1 MGQMIDEEDCEVC
14 IPFEQDWIFTYGD
27 LVTLLLCFF
36 ILLFSMCRTDVEK
49 SKQISE
55 SLKGMPPGS
64 PFIFNGQSS
73 NLDKASKELE
83 QLEVP
88 DDVSINASK
97 AGVEVTF
104 SKTVAFEQGSV
115 SISEKAKKTL
125 DKMLPIIGQLQNN
138 IEISGHTDESDSNKK
153 YPSSWELSVA
163 RASVI
168 AAFLESKLIPVE
180 RIQVA
185 GYGDSRPRFNPDT
198 AYKRNLNRRVQI
210 LLLPEDQTR

>member
-1 MGQMIDEEDCEVC
+1 MGQMIDEEDCEIC
-14 IPFEQDWIFTYGD
+14 IPFEQEWIFTYGD

-49 SKQISE
+49 SKQISD

-88 DDVSINASK
+88 DDVTINASK

-125 DKMLPIIGQLQNN
+125 DKMLPIIGQLQND

>member
-14 IPFEQDWIFTYGD
+14 IPFEQEWIFTYGD

-88 DDVSINASK
+88 DDVTINASK

>member
-1 MGQMIDEEDCEVC
+1 MGQMIDEEDCEIC

-49 SKQISE
+49 SKQISD

-168 AAFLESKLIPVE
+168 ASFLESKLIPVE

>member
-1 MGQMIDEEDCEVC
+1 MGQMIDEEDCEIC
-14 IPFEQDWIFTYGD
+14 IPFEQEWIFTYGD

-88 DDVSINASK
+88 DDVTINAST

>member
-1 MGQMIDEEDCEVC
+1 MGQMIDEEDCEIC
-14 IPFEQDWIFTYGD
+14 IPFEQEWIFTYGD

-168 AAFLESKLIPVE
+168 AAFLESKLIPVN

-185 GYGDSRPRFNPDT
+185 GYGDSRPMFYPDT

>member
-1 MGQMIDEEDCEVC
+1 MGQMIDEEDCEIC

-49 SKQISE
+49 SKQISD
-55 SLKGMPPGS
+55 SLKSMPPGS

-88 DDVSINASK
+88 DDVTINASK

>member
-14 IPFEQDWIFTYGD
+14 IPFEQEWIFTYGD

-49 SKQISE
+49 SKQISD

-88 DDVSINASK
+88 DDVTINASK

-168 AAFLESKLIPVE
+168 AAFLESKLIPEE

>member
-1 MGQMIDEEDCEVC
+1 MGQMIDEEDCEIC
-14 IPFEQDWIFTYGD
+14 IPFEQEWIFTYGD

-88 DDVSINASK
+88 DDVTINASK

-210 LLLPEDQTR
+210 LLLPEDQNR

>member
-1 MGQMIDEEDCEVC
+1 MGQMIDEEDCEIC

-49 SKQISE
+49 SKQISD

-88 DDVSINASK
+88 DDVTINASK

-210 LLLPEDQTR
+210 LLLPEDQNR

>member
-1 MGQMIDEEDCEVC
+1 MGQMIDEEDCEIC

-49 SKQISE
+49 SKQISA

-88 DDVSINASK
+88 DDVTINASK

>member
-1 MGQMIDEEDCEVC
+1 MGQMIDEEDCEIC

-88 DDVSINASK
+88 DDVTINASK

-104 SKTVAFEQGSV
+104 TKTVAFEQGSV

>member
-1 MGQMIDEEDCEVC
+1 MGQMIDEEDCEIC

-49 SKQISE
+49 SKQISD

-97 AGVEVTF
+97 AGVEVAF

>member
-1 MGQMIDEEDCEVC
+1 MGQMIDEEDCEIC
-14 IPFEQDWIFTYGD
+14 IPFEQEWIFTYGD

>member
-1 MGQMIDEEDCEVC
+1 MGQMIDEEDCEIC
-14 IPFEQDWIFTYGD
+14 IPFEQEWIFTYGD

-55 SLKGMPPGS
+55 SFKGMPPGS

-198 AYKRNLNRRVQI
+198 AYKRNLNRRVQL

>member
-1 MGQMIDEEDCEVC
+1 MGQMIDEEDCEIC
-14 IPFEQDWIFTYGD
+14 IPFEQEWIFTYGD

-49 SKQISE
+49 SKQISD

-104 SKTVAFEQGSV
+104 SKTVAFEQGSA

>member
-14 IPFEQDWIFTYGD
+14 IPFEQEWIFTYGD

-49 SKQISE
+49 SKQISD

-88 DDVSINASK
+88 DDVTINASK

-138 IEISGHTDESDSNKK
+138 IEISGHTDESDSNRK

>member
-1 MGQMIDEEDCEVC
+1 MGQMIDEEDCEIC

>member
-1 MGQMIDEEDCEVC
+1 MGQMIDEEDCEIC
-14 IPFEQDWIFTYGD
+14 IPFEQEWIFTYGD

-49 SKQISE
+49 SKQISD

-88 DDVSINASK
+88 DDVTINASK

-115 SISEKAKKTL
+115 SISEKAKKTQ

>member
-14 IPFEQDWIFTYGD
+14 IPFDQDWIFTYGD

>member
-1 MGQMIDEEDCEVC
+1 MGQMIDEEDCEIC
-14 IPFEQDWIFTYGD
+14 IPFEQEWIFTYGD

-36 ILLFSMCRTDVEK
+36 ILLFSLCRTDVEK

-73 NLDKASKELE
+73 NLDKASKELA

-88 DDVSINASK
+88 DDVTNNASK

>member
-1 MGQMIDEEDCEVC
+1 MGQMIDEEDCEIC
-14 IPFEQDWIFTYGD
+14 IPFEQEWIFTYGD

-88 DDVSINASK
+88 DDVTINASK

>member
-1 MGQMIDEEDCEVC
+1 MGQLIDEEDCEIC
-14 IPFEQDWIFTYGD
+14 IPFEQEWIFTYGD

-49 SKQISE
+49 SKQISD

-115 SISEKAKKTL
+115 FISEKAKKTL
-125 DKMLPIIGQLQNN
+125 DKMLPIIG
-138 IEISGHTDESDSNKK
+138 
-153 YPSSWELSVA
+153 
-163 RASVI
+163 
-168 AAFLESKLIPVE
+168 
-180 RIQVA
+180 
-185 GYGDSRPRFNPDT
+185 
-198 AYKRNLNRRVQI
+198 
-210 LLLPEDQTR
+210 

>member
-14 IPFEQDWIFTYGD
+14 IPFEQEWIFTYGD

>member
-1 MGQMIDEEDCEVC
+1 MGQMIDEEDCEIC
-14 IPFEQDWIFTYGD
+14 IPFEQEWIFTYGD

-49 SKQISE
+49 SKQISD

-168 AAFLESKLIPVE
+168 AAFLESKLIPVK

-185 GYGDSRPRFNPDT
+185 GYGNSRPRFNPDT

>member
-14 IPFEQDWIFTYGD
+14 IPFDQEWIFTYGD

-36 ILLFSMCRTDVEK
+36 ILLFSMCRSDIVK
-49 SKQISE
+49 CKQISE
-55 SLKGMPPGS
+55 SFESMPPS
-64 PFIFNGQSS
+64 SRFMSSGQSS

-97 AGVEVTF
+97 AGLEVTF

-115 SISEKAKKTL
+115 SISEKAKKTVI
-125 DKMLPIIGQLQNN
+125 KRLPIIGQLQNK
-138 IEISGHTDESDSNKK
+138 IEISGHTDESDSNQK
-153 YPSSWELSVA
+153 YPSNWELSVA
-163 RASVI
+163 RARGI
-168 AAFLESKLIPVE
+168 AAFLESKLIPVD

>member
-14 IPFEQDWIFTYGD
+14 IPFEQEWIFTYGD

-49 SKQISE
+49 SKQISD

-97 AGVEVTF
+97 AGVVVTF
-104 SKTVAFEQGSV
+104 SITVAFEQGSV

-185 GYGDSRPRFNPDT
+185 GYGDSRPRFYPDT

>member
-14 IPFEQDWIFTYGD
+14 ITFEQEWIFTYGD

-36 ILLFSMCRTDVEK
+36 ILLFSMCRPDVEK
-49 SKQISE
+49 SKQISA

-88 DDVSINASK
+88 DDVTINASK

>member
-14 IPFEQDWIFTYGD
+14 IPFDQDWIFTYGD

-49 SKQISE
+49 SKQISD

-153 YPSSWELSVA
+153 YPSNWELSVA

>member
-1 MGQMIDEEDCEVC
+1 MGQMIDEEECEVC
-14 IPFEQDWIFTYGD
+14 IPFDQEWIFTYGD

-49 SKQISE
+49 SKQISD
-55 SLKGMPPGS
+55 SFKSMPPGS
-64 PFIFNGQSS
+64 PFLFSGQSS

-83 QLEVP
+83 QLDVP

-97 AGVEVTF
+97 TGLEVTF

-115 SISEKAKKTL
+115 SITEKAKKTL
-125 DKMLPIIGQLQNN
+125 IKMLPIIGQLQNN

-153 YPSSWELSVA
+153 YPSNWELSVA

-168 AAFLESKLIPVE
+168 AAFLESKLIPVD

-198 AYKRNLNRRVQI
+198 SYKRNLNRRVQI